1 MKSNEPVPSFT
12 APDGAGNFLLSGK
25 PVDPAK
31 VGRRLARQV
40 ACFRALFE
48 NLADGVA
55 VLDLDGCIVDVNR
68 SFERLFGYSAD
79 ELRRAR
85 IDACIVPED
94 LREEAETLSARLAA
108 KCTLELDT
116 ERRRKDGSRLP
127 VRVRAFPILL
137 DGRQAASYAVYADLS
152 DARRTTLQMSWQATH
167 DTLTGTYNRPEFE
180 RRLEALLHLGTGAA
194 HAMLYLDL
202 DQFRVVNDIGGHR
215 AGDELLRRLAAFIDA
230 ELGEDDVLARL
241 GSDQFGVLLR
251 NCDRNAAQRIAGRLV
266 QVISTFR
273 FIWERRTYGV
283 GASIGVVAL
292 DRECTTL
299 PDVFAAAGAACWS
312 AKQQGGNRVRVY
324 RRDDREILRHRD
336 EMSWVSR
343 LGTALEENRF
353 VLYHQAISP
362 IKPVGNARWYEILLR
377 LRGES
382 GAIITPGNFIPAAER
397 YHLMPAL
404 DRWVVRE
411 VLMGLRR
418 QLELRQTHGRGDVV
432 GINISGETVSE
443 APFADFVREQ
453 FERFRVPPGM
463 ICFEITETAAIAN
476 LNQAVAF
483 ITEMRKLG
491 CAISL
496 DDFGSGL
503 SSFTWLKTLHVD
515 YLKID
520 GAFVRNMADDAID
533 CAMVET
539 IDRVGKIMGIKTVA
553 EYVEAHGV
561 LDKLR
566 EMGVDFAQGYD
577 IHVPEPWQW
586 GAAHV

>member
-1 MKSNEPVPSFT
+1 MKLSEPIPSLS
-12 APDGAGNFLLSGK
+12 APDEAANLLLPGK
-25 PVDPAK
+25 PVDPARI
-31 VGRRLARQV
+31 GRRLARQV

-48 NLADGVA
+48 NLTDGVA

-68 SFERLFGYSAD
+68 SFERLFGYSAH

-94 LREEAETLSARLAA
+94 LRDEAETLSERLASA
-108 KCTLELDT
+108 CIVELDT
-116 ERRRKDGSRLP
+116 ERRRKDGARLP
-127 VRVRAFPILL
+127 VRIRAFPILL
-137 DGRQAASYAVYADLS
+137 DGRQAASYAVYADLTE
-152 DARRTTLQMSWQATH
+152 AQRATLQMSWQATH
-167 DTLTGTYNRPEFE
+167 DGLTAAFNRVEFE
-180 RRLEALLHLGTGAA
+180 RRLEALLNLGGAA

-215 AGDELLRRLAAFIDA
+215 AGDELLRRLAALIDA
-230 ELGEDDVLARL
+230 ELGEDDLLARL
-241 GSDQFGVLLR
+241 GGDQFGILLR
-251 NCDRNAAQRIAGRLV
+251 NCDRSAAQRVAGRLI
-266 QVISTFR
+266 QVISSFR

-283 GASIGVVAL
+283 GASIGVVGL
-292 DRECTTL
+292 DRDCATL

-312 AKQQGGNRVRVY
+312 AKQEGGNRVRLY
-324 RRDDREILRHRD
+324 RRDDREISRHRD
-336 EMSWVSR
+336 EMNWVSR

-353 VLYHQAISP
+353 VLYHQTISP
-362 IKPVGNARWYEILLR
+362 LKGVGDVRWYEILLR

-382 GAIITPGNFIPAAER
+382 GTIITPGNFIPAAER

-411 VLMGLRR
+411 VLTGLRR
-418 QLELRQTHGRGDVV
+418 QLELRQTHGRSEIVA
-432 GINISGETVSE
+432 INISGESVSE
-443 APFADFVREQ
+443 APFATFVREQ
-453 FERFRVPPGM
+453 FERFKVPPSM

-476 LNQAVAF
+476 LNQAIAF

-520 GAFVRNMADDAID
+520 GAFVRNMADDAVD

-553 EYVEAHGV
+553 EYVEARGV

-566 EMGVDFAQGYD
+566 ELGVDFAQGYD

-586 GAAHV
+586 SAVHA